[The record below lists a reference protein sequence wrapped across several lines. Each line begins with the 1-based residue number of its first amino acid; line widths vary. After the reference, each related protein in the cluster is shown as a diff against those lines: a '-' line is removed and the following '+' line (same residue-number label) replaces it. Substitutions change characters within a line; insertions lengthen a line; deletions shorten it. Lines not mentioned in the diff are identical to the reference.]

1 MQDQTGIALAGIA
14 ADLRDLARVVAQI
27 RDDQVAM
34 RREMAEARQ
43 PVVEVAE
50 ADRRA
55 LVELLPAIGIASGGW
70 WSVAALHRLA
80 KDSPALARAL
90 RVHPDRRAL
99 GRLFGRAE
107 GAVVGDWLI
116 ERSARDGR
124 EGALRRVTFCLR

>member
-1 MQDQTGIALAGIA
+1 MQDARDIAT
-14 ADLRDLARVVAQI
+14 ADLIAMVRDLARGFDAV
-27 RDDQVAM
+27 RLEL
-34 RREMAEARQ
+34 RELRTLIESKR

-55 LVELLPAIGIASGGW
+55 LAALLPVIGTTSGAW
-70 WSVAALHRLA
+70 WSIAALHRLA

-99 GRLFGRAE
+99 GRLLSRAE
-107 GAVVGDWLI
+107 GATVGDWLI